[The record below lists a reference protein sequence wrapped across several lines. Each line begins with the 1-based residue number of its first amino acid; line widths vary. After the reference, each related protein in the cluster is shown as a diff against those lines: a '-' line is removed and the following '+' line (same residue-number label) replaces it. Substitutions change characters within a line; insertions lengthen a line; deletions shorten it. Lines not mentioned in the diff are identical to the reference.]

1 MTLHLK
7 SGMLD
12 PKLYLLNLC
21 LIRDEGVIL
30 LFLADNRLFLIAA
43 LFNRENCEKKHTSNF
58 KKKQRHFPQ
67 NYSERG
73 FKGTDMF

>member
-1 MTLHLK
+1 
-7 SGMLD
+7 MLD
-12 PKLYLLNLC
+12 PKLQLLNLC

-30 LFLADNRLFLIAA
+30 LFLADNRKFLIAA
-43 LFNRENCEKKHTSNF
+43 LFNRENCEKDTF
-58 KKKQRHFPQ
+58 KKNKLHIPQ